1 MARAMLKTIVWY
13 ARNAVG
19 ENSNSSIMLVHF
31 KQADKRNT
39 ANAFTLVEVL
49 MAFAILAIVMS
60 GLMYGYVQAN
70 RMAEWSAM
78 SLAAQSYASQG
89 AEQLRAADW
98 RPRDGTNS
106 GPNTPNE
113 IPLPYPYI
121 VTNCG
126 PNYILDIPIK
136 GNPSSNDFAFFV
148 TNYVYVTEPSIN
160 PPLQQIY
167 SVVYW
172 IFPLTGQLRS
182 NIVVLQRAP
191 DQ

>member
-1 MARAMLKTIVWY
+1 MLKNTIWC
-13 ARNAVG
+13 ARNAGG
-19 ENSNSSIMLVHF
+19 ESSNSCIMVVHL
-31 KQADKRNT
+31 KQADKRIA

-49 MAFAILAIVMS
+49 MAFVILVIVMT

-106 GPNTPNE
+106 GPFTGNE
-113 IPLPYPYI
+113 IPLPLPYML
-121 VTNCG
+121 TNCG
-126 PNYILDIPIK
+126 TNYILDIPIK
-136 GNPSSNDFAFFV
+136 GNPASNDFAFFV
-148 TNYVYVTEPSIN
+148 TNYVTVTEPSIN
-160 PPLQQIY
+160 PPLQEIY
-167 SVVYW
+167 SVAYW
-172 IFPLTGQLRS
+172 IFPLTGQLCS